1 MGDSVEMEIDNTT
14 DKKII
19 RENQMTFGTVEKL
32 FRDEISN
39 HPRYEQN
46 TVICC
51 DEEHENE
58 LIQLAYRIKL
68 TQPYNDL
75 SDRDLYLTLIFIYYS
90 LLGEQTE
97 DIFTLDFLQ
106 KNAINKHLVQQLY
119 LQLTTG
125 DIIETTGRNLSQD
138 VRRGFLG
145 FTSIGGNIKTKLHK
159 NKTKTKTK
167 KKKKTKKSRKFVRR
181 YSHKTHK

>member
-1 MGDSVEMEIDNTT
+1 MEDSVEMEIDNTNQNL
-14 DKKII
+14 I
-19 RENQMTFGTVEKL
+19 REQQMTFGTVEKM

-58 LIQLAYRIKL
+58 LIQLAHRIKL

-97 DIFTLDFLQ
+97 DVFTLDFL
-106 KNAINKHLVQQLY
+106 KKKSINKPLVEQLY

-125 DIIETTGRNLSQD
+125 DIIETNGRNLSQD

-145 FTSIGGNIKTKLHK
+145 FSPIGGKPK
-159 NKTKTKTK
+159 NKTKKKNK
-167 KKKKTKKSRKFVRR
+167 KKKKKNKKKTTKTRKLVRR
-181 YSHKTHK
+181 YSHKRHK